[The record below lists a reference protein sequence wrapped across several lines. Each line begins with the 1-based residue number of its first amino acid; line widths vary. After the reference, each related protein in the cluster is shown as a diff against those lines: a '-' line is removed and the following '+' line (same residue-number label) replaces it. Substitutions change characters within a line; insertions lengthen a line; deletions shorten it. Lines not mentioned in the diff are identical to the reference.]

1 MSSWCEFRW
10 VDKITLLIFF
20 QSRVKCLLDTITH
33 GFSWLFRPFW
43 FCNAKGRNKK
53 GNYWLAIGLSFRN
66 ALIQPV
72 KWRYLIC
79 WFQADRFIPF
89 HFLNVDEFWT
99 FLLLRLSE
107 VGQVNPKC
115 KCPASIPNPPPLCI
129 TPIINSPLGCL
140 HSTPPSP
147 QLESQTAASNAS
159 TITKSKVEVSS
170 PNNTPVVMNSCT
182 LTKH

>member
-1 MSSWCEFRW
+1 MLINISILPASQDFPKAPIPNRPLLHFFWGGVNPAPPLKGCDLQSQRHQMRW
-10 VDKITLLIFF
+10 VLDVNSNESTNLLLLIFF

-43 FCNAKGRNKK
+43 ICNAKGRNKK
-53 GNYWLAIGLSFRN
+53 GNYWLAIGISFRN

-115 KCPASIPNPPPLCI
+115 KCPASIPTHPLY
-129 TPIINSPLGCL
+129 
-140 HSTPPSP
+140 
-147 QLESQTAASNAS
+147 A
-159 TITKSKVEVSS
+159 
-170 PNNTPVVMNSCT
+170 
-182 LTKH
+182 